1 MALDQQTPQALGRHG
16 EQLACDHLRALGYRI
31 LARNLRVPPLE
42 IDLVAL
48 ERRTLCFVEVRT
60 RSGSGF
66 GTPEESI
73 DARKRARLLRA
84 ARAALAR
91 GGWLRGLEADGF
103 FIDIGVPDSYAAAQE
118 SVAAWWKAR
127 VGGP

>member
-1 MALDQQTPQALGRHG
+1 MAPDHRTPHALGRHG
-16 EQLACDHLRALGYRI
+16 EQLACDHLRALGFRI

-91 GGWLRGLEADGF
+91 GGWPHHERVRFDVVAVDASRDPPALRLIRDAVYD
-103 FIDIGVPDSYAAAQE
+103 DS
-118 SVAAWWKAR
+118 R
-127 VGGP
+127 

>member
-1 MALDQQTPQALGRHG
+1 MAPDPRTPHALGRRG
-16 EQLACDHLRALGYRI
+16 EQLACDHLRSLGFRI

-91 GGWLRGLEADGF
+91 GGWPRHERVRFDVVAVDASRDPPALRLIRDAFYD
-103 FIDIGVPDSYAAAQE
+103 DS
-118 SVAAWWKAR
+118 R
-127 VGGP
+127 